1 MKGTRRFGEVAIGT
15 NYDIDRITKNILFD
29 EKIGGS
35 IHMAVGQAYKQ
46 NGGLNQSAIHW
57 DMISDM
63 RDGGQIIVD
72 GELMYKNGKFIIF

>member
-1 MKGTRRFGEVAIGT
+1 
-15 NYDIDRITKNILFD
+15 
-29 EKIGGS
+29 
-35 IHMAVGQAYKQ
+35 MAVGQAYKQ